1 MEAVLIIGN
10 NVDLASFDFNNKYVV
25 GIDKGALYALEC
37 GIKLDLAL
45 GDFDS
50 ISEDQFDLIKDRTSI
65 KKLNPIKDDTDT
77 FDAVKMLNDYSKITI
92 LGGIQGKRI
101 EHFMANINMLK
112 LDNRIEIID
121 NYSHIFIKNESFI
134 LKKDQYKYVSFFA
147 VEDVFGLDLIG
158 FKYDLS
164 NQILSSIDSFCISN
178 ELTSSTGFVN
188 FRKGKLLVI
197 KSMAD

>member
-10 NVDLASFDFNNKYVV
+10 NVDLASFNFNNKYVV

-50 ISEDQFDLIKDRTSI
+50 IHEDQFDLIKDRTSI

-158 FKYDLS
+158 FKYSLS

>member
-10 NVDLASFDFNNKYVV
+10 NIDLASFDFNNKYVV

-50 ISEDQFDLIKDRTSI
+50 ISEDQFDLIKNRTSI

>member
-10 NVDLASFDFNNKYVV
+10 NIDLASFDFNNKYVV

-50 ISEDQFDLIKDRTSI
+50 IDEDQFDLIKDRTSI

-158 FKYDLS
+158 FKYNLS

>member
-10 NVDLASFDFNNKYVV
+10 NIDLASFDFNNKYVV

-134 LKKDQYKYVSFFA
+134 IKKDQYKYVSFFA

-158 FKYDLS
+158 FKYNLS

-178 ELTSSTGFVN
+178 ELTSSTGVVN

>member
-50 ISEDQFDLIKDRTSI
+50 IDEDQFDLIKDRTSI

>member
-10 NVDLASFDFNNKYVV
+10 NIDLASFDFNNKYVV

-50 ISEDQFDLIKDRTSI
+50 IDEDQFDLIKDRTSI

-112 LDNRIEIID
+112 LDSRIEIID

-158 FKYDLS
+158 FKYNLS

>member
-10 NVDLASFDFNNKYVV
+10 NIDLASFDFNNKYVV

-77 FDAVKMLNDYSKITI
+77 FDAVKMLNNYSKITI

-112 LDNRIEIID
+112 LDSRIEIID

-158 FKYDLS
+158 FKYNLS

-178 ELTSSTGFVN
+178 ELTSNTGIVN

>member
-10 NVDLASFDFNNKYVV
+10 NIDLASFDFNNKYVV

-158 FKYDLS
+158 FKYNLS

-178 ELTSSTGFVN
+178 ELTSNTGVVN